1 MKESNCE
8 GTEQI
13 RKRYDMELLQEIESY
28 WTTRTDGYSEVNQ
41 KELAGMQ
48 KAAWLEVLT
57 EHFPKKEKKDL
68 RILDIGT
75 GPGFFP
81 TILSEAGY
89 EIDAADYTPGMLEKA
104 RENVGKYVD
113 RVRFWRE
120 DAQNLDFENETF
132 DVIISRNLTWNLEEP
147 ARAYAEWMRVLKP
160 GGKIL
165 NFDAN
170 WYGYLYDDNKRAAY
184 EDDRKNVE
192 NAALDD
198 HYTCTDIDRM
208 EQIALQMPLS
218 AIHRPVWDA
227 KVLRSIGFVDI
238 AIDQEIWKKV
248 WSEEEKLNYGSTP
261 MFMIEAVKPEIETK
275 KRVTSYWSKRSDDF
289 MKHKRAEL
297 HSVQAE
303 RWMNEIHRFLP
314 TGKSLKILDIG
325 CGAGFFSILL
335 AKEGHQVTGVDLT
348 PDMVERAR
356 FLALE
361 EGISEDI
368 AEGSCRFMV
377 MDAEN
382 PEFADE
388 SFDVVISRNLTW
400 TLPHADRAYEQWI
413 RVLKKGGCLINA
425 DADYGA
431 DNFADTSSLPKSH
444 VHNMVGNELME
455 ECETIKQLMPISEC
469 RRPAWDVRALKY
481 FDMEDVQ
488 ADTELS
494 NRLFKEKDEF
504 YNPTPMFLVYGKK
517 KR

>member
-1 MKESNCE
+1 
-8 GTEQI
+8 
-13 RKRYDMELLQEIESY
+13 MELLQEIESY

-48 KAAWLEVLT
+48 KQAWLKVLT

-104 RENVGKYVD
+104 KENVGKYAD

-147 ARAYAEWMRVLKP
+147 ARAYAECMRVLKP

-170 WYGYLYDDNKRAAY
+170 WYGYLYDENQREAY
-184 EDDRKNVE
+184 EADRKKVE

-198 HYTCTDIDRM
+198 HYTCTDIERM

-227 KVLRSIGFVDI
+227 RVLRSIGFVDI
-238 AIDQEIWKKV
+238 AIDQEIWKTV

-261 MFMIEAVKPEIETK
+261 MFMIEAVKPETEAK

-314 TGKSLKILDIG
+314 AGKSLKILDIG

-356 FLALE
+356 FLAME
-361 EGISEDI
+361 EGVSEDI

-413 RVLKKGGCLINA
+413 RVLKKDGCLMNA

-431 DNFADTSSLPKSH
+431 DNFADTSSLPETH
-444 VHNMVGNELME
+444 VHHMIGNSMME
-455 ECETIKQLMPISEC
+455 ECENIKRLMPISEC
-469 RRPAWDVRALKY
+469 RRPAWDVQALKVLG
-481 FDMEDVQ
+481 MEHVQ
-488 ADTELS
+488 ADDTLS
-494 NRLFKEKDEF
+494 SRLFKEKDEF
-504 YNPTPMFLVYGKK
+504 YNPTPMFLVCGKK
-517 KR
+517 KG

>member
-1 MKESNCE
+1 MEINIKNVSN
-8 GTEQI
+8 G
-13 RKRYDMELLQEIESY
+13 YVIEY
-28 WTTRTDGYSEVNQ
+28 NRTDLYGDTESVTAVQMDGDELKKFIGGLIV
-41 KELAGMQ
+41 KELSNRLYDG
-48 KAAWLEVLT
+48 
-57 EHFPKKEKKDL
+57 
-68 RILDIGT
+68 
-75 GPGFFP
+75 
-81 TILSEAGY
+81 
-89 EIDAADYTPGMLEKA
+89 
-104 RENVGKYVD
+104 
-113 RVRFWRE
+113 
-120 DAQNLDFENETF
+120 ENELTVKVEDSF
-132 DVIISRNLTWNLEEP
+132 DTQQPR
-147 ARAYAEWMRVLKP
+147 
-160 GGKIL
+160 GKQRWINE
-165 NFDAN
+165 NFGC
-170 WYGYLYDDNKRAAY
+170 WYVQTTG
-184 EDDRKNVE
+184 
-192 NAALDD
+192 
-198 HYTCTDIDRM
+198 
-208 EQIALQMPLS
+208 
-218 AIHRPVWDA
+218 
-227 KVLRSIGFVDI
+227 
-238 AIDQEIWKKV
+238 IWKTV
-248 WSEEEKLNYGSTP
+248 WSEEEKLNYASTP

-314 TGKSLKILDIG
+314 AERPLKILDIG

-431 DNFADTSSLPKSH
+431 DNFADTSALPKSH
-444 VHNMVGNELME
+444 VHHMVGNELME
-455 ECETIKQLMPISEC
+455 ECETIKQLMSISEC
-469 RRPAWDVRALKY
+469 RRPAWDVQALKY
-481 FDMEDVQ
+481 FGMEEVQ

-494 NRLFKEKDEF
+494 SRLYKEKDEF

>member
-1 MKESNCE
+1 
-8 GTEQI
+8 
-13 RKRYDMELLQEIESY
+13 MELLQEIESY
-28 WTTRTDGYSEVNQ
+28 WTTRTEGYSEVNQ

-48 KAAWLEVLT
+48 KQAWLDVLT
-57 EHFPKKEKKDL
+57 DHFPKKEKKNL

-104 RENVGKYVD
+104 RENVGKYAD
-113 RVRFWRE
+113 KVRFWRE

-160 GGKIL
+160 GGKLL

-170 WYGYLYDDNKRAAY
+170 WYGYLYDDSKREAY
-184 EDDRKNVE
+184 EEDRKNVE
-192 NAALDD
+192 SAALDD

-227 KVLRSIGFVDI
+227 KVLRSIGFTEI
-238 AIDQEIWKKV
+238 AIDQEIWKTV
-248 WSEEEKLNYGSTP
+248 WSEEEKLNYASTP

-314 TGKSLKILDIG
+314 AATALSAVLHQASR
-325 CGAGFFSILL
+325 CS
-335 AKEGHQVTGVDLT
+335 GH
-348 PDMVERAR
+348 
-356 FLALE
+356 
-361 EGISEDI
+361 
-368 AEGSCRFMV
+368 
-377 MDAEN
+377 
-382 PEFADE
+382 
-388 SFDVVISRNLTW
+388 SRRC
-400 TLPHADRAYEQWI
+400 LPRP
-413 RVLKKGGCLINA
+413 
-425 DADYGA
+425 
-431 DNFADTSSLPKSH
+431 FPADTTRSPTPPAQRRH
-444 VHNMVGNELME
+444 
-455 ECETIKQLMPISEC
+455 
-469 RRPAWDVRALKY
+469 RRPKRRYTVPWPAPAPDFGRWTRRRWACGTRECGGLLRRSRRTGS
-481 FDMEDVQ
+481 E
-488 ADTELS
+488 
-494 NRLFKEKDEF
+494 NRPG
-504 YNPTPMFLVYGKK
+504 YH
-517 KR
+517 RR

>member
-1 MKESNCE
+1 M
-8 GTEQI
+8 
-13 RKRYDMELLQEIESY
+13 
-28 WTTRTDGYSEVNQ
+28 
-41 KELAGMQ
+41 
-48 KAAWLEVLT
+48 
-57 EHFPKKEKKDL
+57 
-68 RILDIGT
+68 
-75 GPGFFP
+75 
-81 TILSEAGY
+81 
-89 EIDAADYTPGMLEKA
+89 
-104 RENVGKYVD
+104 
-113 RVRFWRE
+113 
-120 DAQNLDFENETF
+120 
-132 DVIISRNLTWNLEEP
+132 
-147 ARAYAEWMRVLKP
+147 LKP
-160 GGKIL
+160 GGKLL

-170 WYGYLYDDNKRAAY
+170 WYGYLYDDNKREAY
-184 EDDRKNVE
+184 EEDRKNVE
-192 NAALDD
+192 SAALDD

-227 KVLRSIGFVDI
+227 KVLRSIG
-238 AIDQEIWKKV
+238 
-248 WSEEEKLNYGSTP
+248 
-261 MFMIEAVKPEIETK
+261 FMIEAVKPEIETK

-314 TGKSLKILDIG
+314 AERPLKILDIG

-431 DNFADTSSLPKSH
+431 DNFADTSALPKSH
-444 VHNMVGNELME
+444 VHHMVGNELME
-455 ECETIKQLMPISEC
+455 ECETIKQLMSISEC
-469 RRPAWDVRALKY
+469 RRPAWDVQALKY
-481 FDMEDVQ
+481 FGMEEVQ

-494 NRLFKEKDEF
+494 SRLYKEKDEF